1 MMNQSSIIV
10 SPSPYREGLNP
21 SYLVCDVMI
30 LLSAKVVTI
39 KIDYT
44 KLIDV
49 LVM

>member
-10 SPSPYREGLNP
+10 SPSPHIEGINP
-21 SYLVCDVMI
+21 SYPVCDVMI
-30 LLSAKVVTI
+30 QLSAKVVII
-39 KIDYT
+39 KLDYT